1 MNSFYVVRSNTTI
14 EKHFVVSLGSF
25 HNQWCP
31 PALFNINRGL
41 QLVKIMRYVFLVH
54 FLHSH
59 HRVVKHVIMI
69 VKHILTYT
77 CVER

>member
-1 MNSFYVVRSNTTI
+1 MNSFYVVTSNKTI

-31 PALFNINRGL
+31 PALLNINRGL

-54 FLHSH
+54 FLHGH
-59 HRVVKHVIMI
+59 HRVMKHVIMVVNI
-69 VKHILTYT
+69 F
-77 CVER
+77 